1 MRVVIAAAAVA
12 VVSLMALD
20 SSFTQ
25 ASAQANMRNR
35 CVELAARQGL
45 STKSASGRNFVAR
58 CMQRG
63 TYGSSPNYRP
73 SRNCPDD
80 PRARSAYPSWM
91 CP

>member
-1 MRVVIAAAAVA
+1 MRVIIAAAAVA
-12 VVSLMALD
+12 AVSLMALAP
-20 SSFTQ
+20 SFAQTR
-25 ASAQANMRNR
+25 SQANMHNR
-35 CVELAARQGL
+35 CVDLAARQGL
-45 STKSASGRNFVAR
+45 NTKSASGRRFINR

-63 TYGSSPNYRP
+63 TYGSSPNYGS